1 MRDQKK
7 INLLDA
13 IIGEKLKNLF
23 MALNDMKK
31 ADKKY
36 CKFQINYIKAHLDIY
51 ERKI

>member
-13 IIGEKLKNLF
+13 IVGEKLKELF
-23 MALNDMKK
+23 LALNDLKK
-31 ADKKY
+31 VDKKY
-36 CKFQINYIKAHLDIY
+36 AKFKINYIKAHLDIY